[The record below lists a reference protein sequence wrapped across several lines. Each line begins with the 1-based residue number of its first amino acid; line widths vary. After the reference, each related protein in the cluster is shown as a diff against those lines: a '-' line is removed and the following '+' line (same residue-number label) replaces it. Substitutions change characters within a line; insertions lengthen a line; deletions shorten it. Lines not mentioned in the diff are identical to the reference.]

1 MEVLDQ
7 RMSQLQGMMMQIEQ
21 HLTSKQE
28 DPKESDTIS
37 VGDDL
42 RDKVLVLG
50 KQVNIPEP
58 NDFVDLTVDN
68 PEQMF

>member
-7 RMSQLQGMMMQIEQ
+7 RMSQLQGMMMQVVQ